1 MPLTPRFQAP
11 VDDPNGKLGEIS
23 RVVDALA
30 PQQAF
35 APIRTATASVS
46 AGETRRVAPRSGGTV
61 VVIPPADSTNY
72 GALITLL
79 VDGSLGTCKV
89 KPISGTVNGAASFTL
104 AAGYQSL
111 LVLMSDG
118 EGRWLTERAE
128 GYPLTNGDKGDITV
142 SGDGDVWNIDAS
154 AVGTT
159 ELASNAV
166 TTAKITD
173 ANVTNAKLADM
184 SARRIKGR
192 EDGVAAGVPQ
202 DLVGAEVGEIVRYAT
217 VQTDTTST
225 GTVVTYTIAEG
236 TNVIRFTSGIA
247 ATTLRG
253 ATIPGETG
261 QLVFLENN
269 DDTGVNVTLN
279 NEDGSAAAAGNR
291 FRCPSGANLVLGP
304 GDRCILCYVNQR
316 WRVFGVAV

>member
-1 MPLTPRFQAP
+1 VPLTPRFQAP

-35 APIRTATASVS
+35 APIRAATASVS

-61 VVIPPADSTNY
+61 IVIPPADATNY

-79 VDGSLGTCKV
+79 VDGSIGTCKV

-142 SGDGDVWNIDAS
+142 SGDGDVWNIDAG

-159 ELASNAV
+159 EIAADAV
-166 TTAKITD
+166 TTAKILD
-173 ANVTNAKLADM
+173 ANVTAAKIADA
-184 SARRIKGR
+184 SLLPAKTAPAAASIGITFDDRRVFTA
-192 EDGVAAGVPQ
+192 GVAGTADDVTIYNADAPFAFRIV
-202 DLVGAEVGEIVRYAT
+202 DVKVLISTAVGGST
-217 VQTDTTST
+217 VQLRDTSGGGGSALSSALSSAAT
-225 GTVVTYTIAEG
+225 GTVRNNDTASRLVSANG
-236 TNVIRFTSGIA
+236 S
-247 ATTLRG
+247 
-253 ATIPGETG
+253 
-261 QLVFLENN
+261 VFLRR
-269 DDTGVNVTLN
+269 
-279 NEDGSAAAAGNR
+279 S
-291 FRCPSGANLVLGP
+291 
-304 GDRCILCYVNQR
+304 DR
-316 WRVFGVAV
+316 GVAGEVIFTCRRA